1 MVLGDIVNDKVG
13 SAMDN
18 ASCPDNMN
26 FSISVTERF
35 PNTFIV
41 RISFTQSVV
50 QRSGV

>member
-1 MVLGDIVNDKVG
+1 MLGDIVNDKLG
-13 SAMDN
+13 SAIDN

-26 FSISVTERF
+26 FYISVTEHF

-41 RISFTQSVV
+41 KISFTQSVV